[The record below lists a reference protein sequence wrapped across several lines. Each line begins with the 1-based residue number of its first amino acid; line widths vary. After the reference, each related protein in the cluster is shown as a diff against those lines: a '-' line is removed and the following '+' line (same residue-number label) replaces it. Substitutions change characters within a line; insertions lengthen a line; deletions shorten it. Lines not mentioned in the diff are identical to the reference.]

1 MIYHLVEFL
10 HDRRILYIN
19 PLQYETLR
27 AGVAL
32 TVALLISLAIGP
44 RTIAILRLLKAGQ
57 PIRKVT
63 IAGAPDLAEMHGKK
77 AGTPTMGGVLIVISL
92 VVPVLLFCD
101 LTNPLVWLLLVVTLG
116 FAALGAA
123 DDFLKITKRNAD
135 GLAARHKILGQVA
148 LGLFVG
154 AFLLFLER
162 FGVLTVEYTWQ
173 EAGVAHGPVRGYDH
187 LLVPFVKWFYPSLG
201 LFFILHAVI
210 VLTASSNAVN
220 LTDGLDGLA
229 IGIMAIVATTFTILT
244 YIACN
249 RGLANYL
256 MLPHVPQAQ
265 EVVVFMGALIG
276 ACLGFLWF
284 NAYPADMFMGDTGS
298 LTLGGVIGTV
308 ALISKQEV
316 LLAIVGGIFVLE
328 ALSVIIQVAWFK
340 VTRRRVFLM
349 SPLHHHYEKK
359 GMAESKIIARFWIVS
374 VLMALIGL
382 STLKLR

>member
-1 MIYHLVEFL
+1 MIYHLVDFL
-10 HDRRILYIN
+10 HNQRILYIN
-19 PLQYETLR
+19 PFQYETLR

-32 TVALLISLAIGP
+32 TVALLISLAVGP

-92 VVPVLLFCD
+92 VVPVLLFCN
-101 LTNPLVWLLLVVTLG
+101 LANPLVWLLLLVTAGFSALG
-116 FAALGAA
+116 FA

-135 GLAARHKILGQVA
+135 GLPARHKVLGQVV

-154 AFLLFLER
+154 VYLLLMER
-162 FGVLTVEYTWQ
+162 WGLVTVEYTYQ
-173 EAGVAHGPVRGYDH
+173 QAGVAVGPTRGYAH
-187 LLVPFVKWFYPSLG
+187 LLVPFVKWFYPALG
-201 LFFILHAVI
+201 LYFVFHAVI

-229 IGIMAIVATTFTILT
+229 IGIMAIVATTFAILT

-256 MLPHVPQAQ
+256 MLPYVPQAQ
-265 EVVVFMGALIG
+265 DVVVFMGALVG

-298 LTLGGVIGTV
+298 LTLGGIIGTV

-316 LLAIVGGIFVLE
+316 LLTIVGGIFVLE
-328 ALSVIIQVAWFK
+328 ALSVILQVIWFRA
-340 VTRRRVFLM
+340 TRRRIFLM

-359 GMAESKIIARFWIVS
+359 GMAESKIITRFWIVS
-374 VLMALIGL
+374 VLMSLIGL